1 MVEAPQLSSKAL
13 VYKEAR
19 ERVLKDYPE
28 WRRNEIL
35 EMEATENKDNR
46 YYDDFVRNVIA
57 LAEDS

>member
-19 ERVLKDYPE
+19 ERVLKDYPA
-28 WRRNEIL
+28 WRRSEIL
-35 EMEATENKDNR
+35 EMEATENTDNR